1 MTGRGRRPTFIPLPT
16 ARRVMRMG
24 TYGAHQA
31 DGSSAQPGRGR
42 LPPRG
47 GVFSGQR
54 AKEGGG
60 VTCSHI
66 DLTPYLVG
74 DIYSVSAIVG
84 GRRVPRRR
92 RPRCVR
98 EYSSRSRYS
107 EHRRDGLDEVDL
119 TARINP
125 LGRPAA
131 HRTLSLSRRV
141 ARCVGSA
148 DRRSIHHVDASEST
162 AFGMTTP
169 APRRSTKHTARVAP
183 AIATQLRQQHEP
195 RVSRKRDSLHTH
207 RSSIRND
214 ISRSLFAD
222 GRSHHVALAP

>member
-31 DGSSAQPGRGR
+31 DGSSAKPGRGR

-169 APRRSTKHTARVAP
+169 PRDVRPSIRRASPRPLRRSCGNSTNRGCHVNAIPYTRIARRFEMTSLAVCLPMDVA
-183 AIATQLRQQHEP
+183 IMWR
-195 RVSRKRDSLHTH
+195 
-207 RSSIRND
+207 
-214 ISRSLFAD
+214 
-222 GRSHHVALAP
+222 